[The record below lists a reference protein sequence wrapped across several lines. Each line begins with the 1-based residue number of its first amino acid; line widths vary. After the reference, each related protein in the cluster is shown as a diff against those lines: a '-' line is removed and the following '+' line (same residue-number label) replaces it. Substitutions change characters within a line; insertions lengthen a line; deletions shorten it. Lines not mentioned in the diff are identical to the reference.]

1 MRSPR
6 PFANS
11 LEMEE
16 GRNIQFKRFQIDSD
30 GQQAAIPFAHCWLK
44 WKIAE
49 NIWKWF
55 IVPEVSRKQTNFD
68 YVNCQKIGRP
78 RAKFWV
84 SSAARQKNLKLF
96 WLCNFSTFENLYC
109 LSLTWYTV
117 KYQTFTYKICIFRRR
132 LWRSLFSQCTE
143 PLNGIKIAFLL
154 LYANLSPSELFAPRP
169 EHRPSTTSGSWLG
182 RGI

>member
-1 MRSPR
+1 MASK
-6 PFANS
+6 
-11 LEMEE
+11 L
-16 GRNIQFKRFQIDSD
+16 QFHLPTADWSGKLQ
-30 GQQAAIPFAHCWLK
+30 
-44 WKIAE
+44 KIYE
-49 NIWKWF
+49 NDL
-55 IVPEVSRKQTNFD
+55 S
-68 YVNCQKIGRP
+68 CQKFRESKQILIMLIARKLVVTRP

-84 SSAARQKNLKLF
+84 SSAARQKNLKLC
-96 WLCNFSTFENLYC
+96 WLCNFSTFENFCC
-109 LSLTWYTV
+109 LSLTLYTV
-117 KYQTFTYKICIFRRR
+117 KYQTFTYKNCIFRRR